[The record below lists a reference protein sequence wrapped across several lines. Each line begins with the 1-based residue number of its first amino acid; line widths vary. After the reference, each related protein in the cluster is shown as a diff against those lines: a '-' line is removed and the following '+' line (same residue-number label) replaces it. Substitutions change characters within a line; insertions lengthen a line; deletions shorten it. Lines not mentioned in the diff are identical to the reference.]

1 MIENTKNS
9 FTTPLQSQM
18 LMIAGVHPH
27 EASFAYIKHIR
38 TDGYSYPVLAKDASL
53 LDYCDLQGNMMLPCF
68 TLFDLIKAAGKRG
81 IDVSVTPE
89 NVDRAIEEIIERI
102 ENAYHRE

>member
-1 MIENTKNS
+1 MTENTKNS

-38 TDGYSYPVLAKDASL
+38 TDGYSYPVLAKDSSL

-89 NVDRAIEEIIERI
+89 NVDRAIEEIIGKI
-102 ENAYHRE
+102 EDDYHRK

>member
-1 MIENTKNS
+1 MTENAINS

-27 EASFAYIKHIR
+27 EASFVYIKHVR
-38 TDGYSYPVLAKDASL
+38 TDKYSCPVLAEDASL

-81 IDVSVTPE
+81 INVSVTPE
-89 NVDRAIEEIIERI
+89 NVDRVIKEIIESI
-102 ENAYHRE
+102 EDAYNRE